1 MIRLRTVSANNGPL
15 IFQVDNN
22 FLPNSTGQV
31 RWNGT
36 TKEFEVSDNFTGNW
50 QRINPDI
57 ELRNSIELE
66 NMMSWVKK
74 KMQEEK
80 ELQEL
85 IQQYPSLENA
95 HKQFLTV
102 YTLVKQNH
110 GTSG

>member
-1 MIRLRTVSANNGPL
+1 MIRLRTVSPNGPL

-22 FLPNSTGQV
+22 YLPNCTGQV

-36 TKEFEVSDNFTGNW
+36 TKEFEVSDNYTNGW
-50 QRINPDI
+50 SRISPDI
-57 ELRNSIELE
+57 ELRNNNELE
-66 NMMSWVKK
+66 TMMSWVKK

-102 YTLVKQNH
+102 YTLVKNQH
-110 GTSG
+110 EQK